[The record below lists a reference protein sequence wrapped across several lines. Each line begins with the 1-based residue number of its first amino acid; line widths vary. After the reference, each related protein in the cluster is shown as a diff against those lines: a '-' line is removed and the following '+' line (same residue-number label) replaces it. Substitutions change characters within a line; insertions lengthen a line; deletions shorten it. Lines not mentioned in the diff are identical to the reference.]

1 MNVPAQ
7 TVQFEIT
14 DLQPTFLDYIQS
26 QKDENTRTFNIQFL
40 FEGDVLSLSGCTAT
54 ATVTINNIMVE
65 QELACEVNETN
76 NYVTV
81 VVNAPYSGV
90 MAVQVTLASGN
101 DILTMP
107 RPLYIRV
114 TQDIAETAQIDE
126 NSLGS
131 YAEVVHEIAEAR
143 GTYTTLHD
151 AIATKLDN
159 AANAV
164 KTMHITDG
172 AVTEEKLSFQAREKL
187 NSIDSE
193 SVREATAQYLAAH
206 PALSASLRFVTPEM
220 YTAETDAE
228 KITAA
233 INSGLPVLLTGTY
246 NVGDFTVSR
255 PCQIFG
261 KKPDNSKNVYNLI
274 GNITFMLP
282 AVLSDLTILGS
293 VTFNGVTSELAT
305 IISSQMSPTIVTN
318 VSVRGN
324 DGYPTHNG
332 FVIKCSEGRFT
343 NCVASNALHGFSV
356 ENIANRLVNCTSYF
370 NMLDGFHV
378 NQGTNMLLA
387 CKSFLNSR
395 YNKYWLTHGGYTES
409 NPRTDY
415 FGYYLGKKDIQCV
428 GCSSQQNHRGSVYIG
443 TDALVTD
450 INILGDNTDYYDQDS
465 TYGADIRNDSTDS
478 AAFTFG
484 PGIAGEKLAPRISGK
499 VSLYRDGRDWSAYT
513 PIVFRKLG
521 SKSNIYIDANIF
533 VPELAPDFN
542 SEVSPTV
549 LGTGMEGI
557 ENIVINGNA
566 LFNSLHGFS
575 ISSQSTNALYSYD
588 GNVLRT
594 SNKNLSR
601 SFTSTDFMSC
611 KQVTVAVDFRSDL
624 ESSYCNIGVKLSD
637 DTVMNGIYQNNTNQY
652 SDVHTFIAPEGKT
665 ITGIT
670 IQGARHPD
678 TDNWDEFWD
687 YYRIKVSFEA

>member
-1 MNVPAQ
+1 MIIADFSSGDAVVKTDSLFQWDIGQQLQITGLPEVTNV
-7 TVQFEIT
+7 
-14 DLQPTFLDYIQS
+14 S
-26 QKDENTRTFNIQFL
+26 QVHF
-40 FEGDVLSLSGCTAT
+40 A
-54 ATVTINNIMVE
+54 NNRMKQAIVK
-65 QELACEVNETN
+65 
-76 NYVTV
+76 
-81 VVNAPYSGV
+81 
-90 MAVQVTLASGN
+90 
-101 DILTMP
+101 
-107 RPLYIRV
+107 
-114 TQDIAETAQIDE
+114 
-126 NSLGS
+126 
-131 YAEVVHEIAEAR
+131 R
-143 GTYTTLHD
+143 GTYENGALTVDIPNEFLQYGGPIPGRAWVYIYRSDTVGYTVKTVHIPIIERSRPNDYVSPTDPDSQGIVKAAMELLENYQTD
-151 AIATKLDN
+151 LAGKLDDATGSVEN
-159 AANAV
+159 ENI
-164 KTMHITDG
+164 HDG
-172 AVTEEKLSFQAREKL
+172 AVTEEKLSFQTREKL

-193 SVREATAQYLAAH
+193 SVREATAQYLATH
-206 PALSASLRFVTPEM
+206 PDLSASLRFVTPEM

-233 INSGLPVLLTGTY
+233 IISGLPVLLTGTY
-246 NVGDFTVSR
+246 NVGDFTISH
-255 PCQIFG
+255 PCRIFG
-261 KKPDNSKNVYNLI
+261 RKPDNKNVYNLI
-274 GNITFMLP
+274 GNITFIMP

-293 VTFNGVTSELAT
+293 VTFDKVTSET
-305 IISSQMSPTIVTN
+305 VSTQMSSTIVTN

-324 DGYPTHNG
+324 DAYPTHNG
-332 FVIKCSEGRFT
+332 FVIRSSEGRFT
-343 NCVASNALHGFSV
+343 NCVAANALHGFSV
-356 ENIANRLVNCTSYF
+356 ENIANRLVNCTAYF

-395 YNKYWLTHGGYTES
+395 YNKYWLTHGGYPKS

-415 FGYYLGKKDIQCV
+415 YGYYLGRKDIQCV

-465 TYGADIRNDSTDS
+465 TYGADIRNDSKDS

-484 PGIAGEKLAPRISGK
+484 PGIQDAKLAPRISGK
-499 VSLYRDGRDWSAYT
+499 VSLYRDGGDWSAYT
-513 PIVFRKLG
+513 PIVFKKLG

-533 VPELAPDFN
+533 VPELVPDFN
-542 SEVSPTV
+542 GEVSPTV
-549 LGTGMEGI
+549 LGLGMNGI

-575 ISSQSTNALYSYD
+575 ISTQSTNTLYSYD

-601 SFTSTDFMSC
+601 NFTSTDFMSC
-611 KQVTVAVDFRSDL
+611 KQVTVALDFRSDL
-624 ESSYCNIGVKLSD
+624 ESSYCNVGVKLSD
-637 DTVMNGIYQNNTNQY
+637 DTVMSGIYQNNTNQY
-652 SDVHTFIAPEGKT
+652 SDVHTFIAPESKT

-678 TDNWDEFWD
+678 TDNWNEFWD

>member
-1 MNVPAQ
+1 MNNITYAVSVDVNNPIIPYNVYVAN
-7 TVQFEIT
+7 VLDSNVRYLEIT
-14 DLQPTFLDYIQS
+14 LYQNGNVIA
-26 QKDENTRTFNIQFL
+26 
-40 FEGDVLSLSGCTAT
+40 LSNEATAT
-54 ATVTINNIMVE
+54 ASLVTDNVLVDDSVECTISNNIISVPLE
-65 QELACEVNETN
+65 DLQRHGNLD
-76 NYVTV
+76 
-81 VVNAPYSGV
+81 
-90 MAVQVTLASGN
+90 VQVTVTEGTKVLA
-101 DILTMP
+101 IP
-107 RPLYIRV
+107 FPIQVRV
-114 TQDIAETAQIDE
+114 TPNIAENAQIDE

-193 SVREATAQYLAAH
+193 SVRGATAQYLAAY

-220 YTAETDAE
+220 YTAGTDAE

-246 NVGDFTVSR
+246 NVGDFTISR
-255 PCQIFG
+255 PCRIFG
-261 KKPDNSKNVYNLI
+261 KKPNNKNVYNLI
-274 GNITFMLP
+274 GNITFILP

-293 VTFNGVTSELAT
+293 VTFDRVTSETVSTL
-305 IISSQMSPTIVTN
+305 ISPTIVTN

-324 DGYPTHNG
+324 DAYPTHNG
-332 FVIKCSEGRFT
+332 FVIKSSEGRFT
-343 NCVASNALHGFSV
+343 NCVAANALHGFSV
-356 ENIANRLVNCTSYF
+356 ENIANRLINCTSFF

-415 FGYYLGKKDIQCV
+415 FGYYLGGKDIQCV

-443 TDALVTD
+443 TDALITD

-465 TYGADIRNDSTDS
+465 TYGAAIRNDSMDS

-484 PGIAGEKLAPRISGK
+484 PGQQDAKLAPRVSGK

-513 PIVFRKLG
+513 PVVFRKLG

-533 VPELAPDFN
+533 VPELVPDFN
-542 SEVSPTV
+542 GEVSPTV
-549 LGTGMEGI
+549 LGPGMKGI

-575 ISSQSTNALYSYD
+575 ISLQSTNVLYSYD
-588 GNVLRT
+588 DSVLRT
-594 SNKNLSR
+594 SNKSLVRN
-601 SFTSTDFMSC
+601 FTSTDFMSC

-624 ESSYCNIGVKLSD
+624 ESSICNVGVKLSD
-637 DTVMNGIYQNNTNQY
+637 DTVMPGIYQNNTNQY
-652 SDVHTFIAPEGKT
+652 FDVHTFIAPEGKT

-678 TDNWDEFWD
+678 TDNWNEFWD

>member
-1 MNVPAQ
+1 MIIADFSSGDAVVRTEGLFQWDLGQQLKIIGLSEVTNV
-7 TVQFEIT
+7 
-14 DLQPTFLDYIQS
+14 S
-26 QKDENTRTFNIQFL
+26 QVHF
-40 FEGDVLSLSGCTAT
+40 A
-54 ATVTINNIMVE
+54 NNRMRQAIVK
-65 QELACEVNETN
+65 
-76 NYVTV
+76 
-81 VVNAPYSGV
+81 
-90 MAVQVTLASGN
+90 
-101 DILTMP
+101 
-107 RPLYIRV
+107 
-114 TQDIAETAQIDE
+114 
-126 NSLGS
+126 
-131 YAEVVHEIAEAR
+131 R
-143 GTYTTLHD
+143 GTYENGALTVDIPNEFLQYGGPIPGRAWVYIYRSDTVGYTVKTVHIPIIERSRPNDYVSPTDPDSQGIVKAAMQLLENYQTD
-151 AIATKLDN
+151 LDGKLDD
-159 AANAV
+159 AV
-164 KTMHITDG
+164 GSVENENIHDG

-206 PALSASLRFVTPEM
+206 PDLSASLRFVTPEM
-220 YTAETDAE
+220 FTEGTDAE

-233 INSGLPVLLTGTY
+233 IDSGLPVLLTGTY
-246 NVGDFTVSR
+246 NVGDFTISS
-255 PCQIFG
+255 PCRIFG
-261 KKPDNSKNVYNLI
+261 RKPDNSKNVYNLI
-274 GNITFMLP
+274 GNITFTMP
-282 AVLSDLTILGS
+282 AVLSDLTIKGS
-293 VTFNGVTSELAT
+293 VTFDKVTDETVST
-305 IISSQMSPTIVTN
+305 QMSSTIVTN

-324 DGYPTHNG
+324 DADAYPTHNG
-332 FVIKCSEGRFT
+332 FVIRSSEGRFT

-387 CKSFLNSR
+387 CKAFLNSR
-395 YNKYWLTHGGYTES
+395 YNKYWLTHGGYDRGS
-409 NPRTDY
+409 NPPRANY
-415 FGYYLGKKDIQCV
+415 YGYYLGRKDIQCV

-450 INILGDNTDYYDQDS
+450 INIMGDNTDYYDQD
-465 TYGADIRNDSTDS
+465 TDIRNDSKDS

-484 PGIAGEKLAPRISGK
+484 PGVQDAILAPRISGK
-499 VSLYRDGRDWSAYT
+499 VSLYRDGGDWSAYT
-513 PIVFRKLG
+513 PIVFKKLG

-533 VPELAPDFN
+533 VPELVPDFN

-549 LGTGMEGI
+549 LGSGMEGI

-588 GNVLRT
+588 DNVLRT

-624 ESSYCNIGVKLSD
+624 ESSYCNVGVMLSD
-637 DTVMNGIYQNNTNQY
+637 DTVMPGIYQKNTNQY

-665 ITGIT
+665 ITGIS
-670 IQGARHPD
+670 IQGASHPD
-678 TDNWDEFWD
+678 TDNWNEFWD
-687 YYRIKVSFEA
+687 YYRIKVSFET

>member
-40 FEGDVLSLSGCTAT
+40 FEGEVLSLSGCTAT
-54 ATVTINNIMVE
+54 ATVTINNIMIE
-65 QELACEVNETN
+65 QELACAVNETN

-81 VVNAPYSGV
+81 AVNAPYSGV

-114 TQDIAETAQIDE
+114 TQDIAETAQIDD
-126 NSLGS
+126 NTHGS
-131 YAEVVHEIAEAR
+131 FAEIVTEVANAR
-143 GTYTTLHD
+143 GEYATLAQ
-151 AIATKLDN
+151 AIAAKLD
-159 AANAV
+159 AAPGAV
-164 KTMHITDG
+164 KTANIDDG
-172 AVTEEKLSFQAREKL
+172 AVTEEKLSFQTREK
-187 NSIDSE
+187 
-193 SVREATAQYLAAH
+193 
-206 PALSASLRFVTPEM
+206 LRFVTPEM

-233 INSGLPVLLTGTY
+233 IDSGLPVLLTGTY
-246 NVGDFTVSR
+246 NVGDFTISS
-255 PCQIFG
+255 PCRIFG
-261 KKPDNSKNVYNLI
+261 RKPDNKNVYNLI
-274 GNITFMLP
+274 GNITFTYP
-282 AVLSDLTILGS
+282 AVLNDLTILGS
-293 VTFNGVTSELAT
+293 VTFDKVTDPTVST
-305 IISSQMSPTIVTN
+305 QMSSTIVTN

-332 FVIKCSEGRFT
+332 FVIRSSEGRFI

-356 ENIANRLVNCTSYF
+356 ENIANRLVNCTAYF
-370 NMLDGFHV
+370 NMLDGFHI

-387 CKSFLNSR
+387 CKAFLNAR
-395 YNKYWLTHGGYTES
+395 YNRYWLTHGGYTES

-415 FGYYLGKKDIQCV
+415 FGYYLGRKDIQCV

-484 PGIAGEKLAPRISGK
+484 PGIQGAKLAPRISGK
-499 VSLYRDGRDWSAYT
+499 VSLYRDGGDWSAYT

-542 SEVSPTV
+542 SEASPTV
-549 LGTGMEGI
+549 LGTGMTGI
-557 ENIVINGNA
+557 ENIVVNGDT

-594 SNKNLSR
+594 SNKDLVR
-601 SFTSTDFMSC
+601 SFNSTDSMSC

-624 ESSYCNIGVKLSD
+624 ESSYCNVGVQLSD
-637 DTVMNGIYQNNTNQY
+637 GTRMPGIYQDNTNQY

-670 IQGARHPD
+670 VQGARHPD
-678 TDNWDEFWD
+678 TDNWNEFWD
-687 YYRIKVSFEA
+687 CYRIKVSFEA

>member
-1 MNVPAQ
+1 MIIADFSSGDAVVRTEGLFQWDLGQQLKIIGLSEVTNV
-7 TVQFEIT
+7 
-14 DLQPTFLDYIQS
+14 S
-26 QKDENTRTFNIQFL
+26 QVHF
-40 FEGDVLSLSGCTAT
+40 A
-54 ATVTINNIMVE
+54 NNRMRQAIVK
-65 QELACEVNETN
+65 
-76 NYVTV
+76 
-81 VVNAPYSGV
+81 
-90 MAVQVTLASGN
+90 
-101 DILTMP
+101 
-107 RPLYIRV
+107 
-114 TQDIAETAQIDE
+114 
-126 NSLGS
+126 
-131 YAEVVHEIAEAR
+131 R
-143 GTYTTLHD
+143 GTYENGALTVDIPNEFLQYGGPIPGRAWVYIYRSDTVGYTVKTVHIPIIERSRPNDYVSPTDPDSQGIVKAAMELLENYQTD
-151 AIATKLDN
+151 LAGKLDDATGSVEN
-159 AANAV
+159 ENI
-164 KTMHITDG
+164 HDG

-255 PCQIFG
+255 SCQIFG

-443 TDALVTD
+443 TDALITD

-465 TYGADIRNDSTDS
+465 TYGAAIRNDSTDS

-484 PGIAGEKLAPRISGK
+484 PGIQDAKLAPRISGK
-499 VSLYRDGRDWSAYT
+499 VSLYRDGGDWSAYT

-533 VPELAPDFN
+533 VPELTPDFN
-542 SEVSPTV
+542 GEVSPTV
-549 LGTGMEGI
+549 LGPGMKGI

>member
-1 MNVPAQ
+1 MIIADFSNGDAVVKTDSLFQWDIGQQLQITGLPEVTNV
-7 TVQFEIT
+7 
-14 DLQPTFLDYIQS
+14 S
-26 QKDENTRTFNIQFL
+26 QVHF
-40 FEGDVLSLSGCTAT
+40 A
-54 ATVTINNIMVE
+54 NNRMRQAIVK
-65 QELACEVNETN
+65 
-76 NYVTV
+76 
-81 VVNAPYSGV
+81 
-90 MAVQVTLASGN
+90 
-101 DILTMP
+101 
-107 RPLYIRV
+107 
-114 TQDIAETAQIDE
+114 
-126 NSLGS
+126 
-131 YAEVVHEIAEAR
+131 R
-143 GTYTTLHD
+143 GTYENGALTVDIPNEFLQYGGPIPGRAWVYIYRSDTVGYTVKTVHIPIIERSRPNDYVSPTDPDSQGIVKAAMQLLENYQTD
-151 AIATKLDN
+151 LDGKLDD
-159 AANAV
+159 AAGSVENENI
-164 KTMHITDG
+164 HDG

-206 PALSASLRFVTPEM
+206 PDLSASLRFVTPEM
-220 YTAETDAE
+220 YAGTDAE

-233 INSGLPVLLTGTY
+233 IDSGLPVLLTGTY
-246 NVGDFTVSR
+246 NVGDFTISSSCR
-255 PCQIFG
+255 IFG
-261 KKPDNSKNVYNLI
+261 RKPDNSKTVYNLI
-274 GNITFMLP
+274 GNITFTKP
-282 AVLSDLTILGS
+282 AVLNDLTILGS
-293 VTFNGVTSELAT
+293 VTFDKVTDPE
-305 IISSQMSPTIVTN
+305 ISTQASPTIVTN

-332 FVIKCSEGRFT
+332 FVIRSSEGRYI
-343 NCVASNALHGFSV
+343 NCVAINALHGFSV

-415 FGYYLGKKDIQCV
+415 FGYYLGRKDIQCV

-465 TYGADIRNDSTDS
+465 TYGADIRNDSMDS

-484 PGIAGEKLAPRISGK
+484 PGAADAKLAPRVSGK
-499 VSLYRDGRDWSAYT
+499 VSLYRDGGDWSAYT
-513 PIVFRKLG
+513 PIVFKKLG
-521 SKSNIYIDANIF
+521 NKSNIYIDANIF
-533 VPELAPDFN
+533 VPELVPDFN
-542 SEVSPTV
+542 GEISPTV
-549 LGTGMEGI
+549 LGTGMQGI

-588 GNVLRT
+588 GGVLRT
-594 SNKNLSR
+594 SNKDLVRN
-601 SFTSTDFMSC
+601 FTSTDFMSC

-624 ESSYCNIGVKLSD
+624 ESSYCNVGVELSD
-637 DTVMNGIYQNNTNQY
+637 GTRMPGIYQDNTNQY
-652 SDVHTFIAPEGKT
+652 SDVHTFIAPESKT
-665 ITGIT
+665 ITGIS

-678 TDNWDEFWD
+678 TDNWNEFWD

>member
-1 MNVPAQ
+1 M
-7 TVQFEIT
+7 
-14 DLQPTFLDYIQS
+14 
-26 QKDENTRTFNIQFL
+26 
-40 FEGDVLSLSGCTAT
+40 
-54 ATVTINNIMVE
+54 
-65 QELACEVNETN
+65 
-76 NYVTV
+76 
-81 VVNAPYSGV
+81 
-90 MAVQVTLASGN
+90 
-101 DILTMP
+101 
-107 RPLYIRV
+107 
-114 TQDIAETAQIDE
+114 
-126 NSLGS
+126 
-131 YAEVVHEIAEAR
+131 
-143 GTYTTLHD
+143 
-151 AIATKLDN
+151 
-159 AANAV
+159 
-164 KTMHITDG
+164 
-172 AVTEEKLSFQAREKL
+172 
-187 NSIDSE
+187 
-193 SVREATAQYLAAH
+193 
-206 PALSASLRFVTPEM
+206 
-220 YTAETDAE
+220 
-228 KITAA
+228 
-233 INSGLPVLLTGTY
+233 LLTGTY
-246 NVGDFTVSR
+246 NVGDFTVSL
-255 PCQIFG
+255 PCRIFG
-261 KKPDNSKNVYNLI
+261 RKPDTKNVYNLI
-274 GNITFMLP
+274 GNITFTMP
-282 AVLSDLTILGS
+282 AVLSDLTISGS
-293 VTFNGVTSELAT
+293 VTFDKVTSET
-305 IISSQMSPTIVTN
+305 VSTQMSSTIVTN

-324 DGYPTHNG
+324 DAAYPTHNG
-332 FVIKCSEGRFT
+332 FVIRSSEGRYT

-387 CKSFLNSR
+387 CKAFLNSR
-395 YNKYWLTHGGYTES
+395 YNKYWLTRGHGEYPES

-415 FGYYLGKKDIQCV
+415 YGYYLGRKDIQCV

-450 INILGDNTDYYDQDS
+450 INILGDNTDYYDQD
-465 TYGADIRNDSTDS
+465 TDIRKDSTGS

-499 VSLYRDGRDWSAYT
+499 VSLYRDGGDWSAYT

-542 SEVSPTV
+542 GEVPPTV
-549 LGTGMEGI
+549 LGTGMKGI

-594 SNKNLSR
+594 SNKDLSR

-624 ESSYCNIGVKLSD
+624 ESSYCNVGVMLSD
-637 DTVMNGIYQNNTNQY
+637 DTRMPGIRQDNTNQY

-665 ITGIT
+665 ITGIS

-678 TDNWDEFWD
+678 TDNWNEYWD
-687 YYRIKVSFEA
+687 YYRLKVSFEA

>member
-54 ATVTINNIMVE
+54 ATVTINNIMIE
-65 QELACEVNETN
+65 QELACAVDETN

-81 VVNAPYSGV
+81 AVHAPYSGV
-90 MAVQVTLASGN
+90 MAVQVTLTDGTNTLA
-101 DILTMP
+101 MP
-107 RPLYIRV
+107 RPLLVRV
-114 TQDIAETAQIDE
+114 ARDIAETAQIDE

-206 PALSASLRFVTPEM
+206 PDLSASLRFVTPEM
-220 YTAETDAE
+220 YAGTDAETDAE

-233 INSGLPVLLTGTY
+233 INSNLPVLLTGTY
-246 NVGDFTVSR
+246 NVGDFTISR
-255 PCQIFG
+255 SCRIFG
-261 KKPDNSKNVYNLI
+261 KKPHSSKSVYNLI
-274 GNITFMLP
+274 GNITFTMP
-282 AVLSDLTILGS
+282 AVLNDLTILGS
-293 VTFNGVTSELAT
+293 VTFDKVTDETVST
-305 IISSQMSPTIVTN
+305 QTSPTIVTN

-332 FVIKCSEGRFT
+332 FIIRSSEGRFI
-343 NCVASNALHGFSV
+343 NCVAVNALHGFSV

-378 NQGTNMLLA
+378 NQGTNILLA
-387 CKSFLNSR
+387 CKAFLNSR

-409 NPRTDY
+409 NPRTSY
-415 FGYYLGKKDIQCV
+415 FGYYLDRKDIQCV

-443 TDALVTD
+443 TDALVSD

-465 TYGADIRNDSTDS
+465 TYGAAIRNDSTDS

-484 PGIAGEKLAPRISGK
+484 PGIADAKLAPRVSGK
-499 VSLYRDGRDWSAYT
+499 VSLYRDGSDWSAFT
-513 PIVFRKLG
+513 PIVFKKLG

-533 VPELAPDFN
+533 VPELVPDFN
-542 SEVSPTV
+542 GEVSPTV
-549 LGTGMEGI
+549 LGSGMKGI

-566 LFNSLHGFS
+566 LFNSPHGFS
-575 ISSQSTNALYSYD
+575 ISTQDTNALYSYD
-588 GNVLRT
+588 GNVLKT

-624 ESSYCNIGVKLSD
+624 ESSYCNVGVKLSD
-637 DTVMNGIYQNNTNQY
+637 GTVMPGIRQNNTNQY

-665 ITGIT
+665 ITGISV
-670 IQGARHPD
+670 QGARHPD
-678 TDNWDEFWD
+678 TDNWNEFWD

>member
-1 MNVPAQ
+1 MIIADFSSGDAVVKTDSLFQWDIGQQLQITGLPEVTNV
-7 TVQFEIT
+7 
-14 DLQPTFLDYIQS
+14 S
-26 QKDENTRTFNIQFL
+26 QVHF
-40 FEGDVLSLSGCTAT
+40 A
-54 ATVTINNIMVE
+54 NNRMRQAIVK
-65 QELACEVNETN
+65 
-76 NYVTV
+76 
-81 VVNAPYSGV
+81 
-90 MAVQVTLASGN
+90 
-101 DILTMP
+101 
-107 RPLYIRV
+107 
-114 TQDIAETAQIDE
+114 
-126 NSLGS
+126 
-131 YAEVVHEIAEAR
+131 R
-143 GTYTTLHD
+143 GTYENGALTVDIPNEFLQYGGPIPGRAWVYIYRSDTVGYTVKTVHIPIIERSRPNDYVSPTDPDSQGIVKAAMELLENYQTD
-151 AIATKLDN
+151 LAGKLDD
-159 AANAV
+159 AAGSVENENI
-164 KTMHITDG
+164 HDG

-193 SVREATAQYLAAH
+193 SVREATAQYLATH
-206 PALSASLRFVTPEM
+206 PDLSASLRFVTPEM

-233 INSGLPVLLTGTY
+233 IISGLPVLLTGTY
-246 NVGDFTVSR
+246 NVGDFTISR
-255 PCQIFG
+255 PCRIFG
-261 KKPDNSKNVYNLI
+261 KKPDNKNVYNLI
-274 GNITFMLP
+274 GNITFIMP

-293 VTFNGVTSELAT
+293 VTFDKVTSET
-305 IISSQMSPTIVTN
+305 VSTQMSSTIVTN

-324 DGYPTHNG
+324 DAYPTHNG
-332 FVIKCSEGRFT
+332 FVIRSSEGRFT
-343 NCVASNALHGFSV
+343 NCVAANALHGFSV
-356 ENIANRLVNCTSYF
+356 ENIANRLVNCTAYF

-395 YNKYWLTHGGYTES
+395 YNKYWLTHGGYPKS

-415 FGYYLGKKDIQCV
+415 YGYYLGRKDIQCV

-465 TYGADIRNDSTDS
+465 TYGADIRNDSKDS

-484 PGIAGEKLAPRISGK
+484 PGIQDAKLAPRISGK
-499 VSLYRDGRDWSAYT
+499 VSLYRDGGDWSAYT
-513 PIVFRKLG
+513 PIVFKKLG

-533 VPELAPDFN
+533 VPELVPDFN
-542 SEVSPTV
+542 GEVSPTV
-549 LGTGMEGI
+549 LGPGMKGI

-611 KQVTVAVDFRSDL
+611 KQVTVALDFRSDL
-624 ESSYCNIGVKLSD
+624 ESSYCNVGVKLSD
-637 DTVMNGIYQNNTNQY
+637 DTVMWGIYQDNTNQY
-652 SDVHTFIAPEGKT
+652 SDVHTFIAPESKT

-678 TDNWDEFWD
+678 TDNWNEFWD

>member
-1 MNVPAQ
+1 MNNITYAVSVDVNNPIIPYNVYVAN
-7 TVQFEIT
+7 VLDSNVRYLEIT
-14 DLQPTFLDYIQS
+14 LYQNGNVIA
-26 QKDENTRTFNIQFL
+26 
-40 FEGDVLSLSGCTAT
+40 LSNEATAT
-54 ATVTINNIMVE
+54 ASLVTDNVLVDDSVECTISNNIISVPLE
-65 QELACEVNETN
+65 DLQRHGNLD
-76 NYVTV
+76 
-81 VVNAPYSGV
+81 
-90 MAVQVTLASGN
+90 VQVTVTEGTKILA
-101 DILTMP
+101 IP
-107 RPLYIRV
+107 FPIQVRV
-114 TQDIAETAQIDE
+114 TPNIVENAQIDE

-172 AVTEEKLSFQAREKL
+172 AVTEEKLSFQTREKL

-193 SVREATAQYLAAH
+193 SVREATAQYLATH

-220 YTAETDAE
+220 YTAGTDAE

-246 NVGDFTVSR
+246 NVGDFTISR

-261 KKPDNSKNVYNLI
+261 EKPDNKNVYNLT
-274 GNITFMLP
+274 GNITFESP

-293 VTFNGVTSELAT
+293 VTFDRVTSETVSTL
-305 IISSQMSPTIVTN
+305 ISPTIVTN

-324 DGYPTHNG
+324 DAYPTHNG
-332 FVIKCSEGRFT
+332 FAIKSSEGRFT

-356 ENIANRLVNCTSYF
+356 ENIANRLINCTSYF

-387 CKSFLNSR
+387 CKSFLNAR
-395 YNKYWLTHGGYTES
+395 YNRYWLTHGGYTES

-415 FGYYLGKKDIQCV
+415 FGYYFGGKDIQCV

-443 TDALVTD
+443 TDALITD

-465 TYGADIRNDSTDS
+465 TYGADIRNESMNS

-484 PGIAGEKLAPRISGK
+484 PGIAGAKLAPRISGK
-499 VSLYRDGRDWSAYT
+499 VSLYRDGGDWSAYT
-513 PIVFRKLG
+513 PIVFKKLG
-521 SKSNIYIDANIF
+521 SKSNIYIDANIY

-542 SEVSPTV
+542 DEVSPTV
-549 LGTGMEGI
+549 LGPGMEGI

-575 ISSQSTNALYSYD
+575 ISKQDTNALYSYD

-594 SNKNLSR
+594 SNKSLVRN
-601 SFTSTDFMSC
+601 FTSTDCMSC

-624 ESSYCNIGVKLSD
+624 ESSYCNVGVKLSD
-637 DTVMNGIYQNNTNQY
+637 DTVMPGIYQNNTNQY
-652 SDVHTFIAPEGKT
+652 SDVHTFIAPERKT